1 MACPAS
7 RRPRRSGVS
16 PFGTWNGVERW
27 NIFPSVSIH
36 AVGGDQVLVCH
47 VVYEPGTT
55 VSRHSHETTEQVMWI
70 VDGSL
75 TMTVGDETR
84 ELVAGDT
91 VVINRG
97 VEHELHS
104 PEGVTFIEALSPVPL
119 DHVPD
124 RERDLVLGDLDGSL
138 HVER

>member
-1 MACPAS
+1 MSA
-7 RRPRRSGVS
+7 
-16 PFGTWNGVERW
+16 FGTWNGVARW
-27 NIFPSVSIH
+27 NIFPTVSSH

-47 VVYEPGTT
+47 VVYEPGTK
-55 VSRHSHETTEQVMWI
+55 VGRHSHETTEQVMWI

-75 TMTVGDETR
+75 TMTVADETR
-84 ELVAGDT
+84 ELRAGDT

-104 PEGVTFIEALSPVPL
+104 AEGVTFIEALSPVPL

-124 RERDLVLGDLDGSL
+124 RERDLVLGDLGGSL

>member
-1 MACPAS
+1 
-7 RRPRRSGVS
+7 VS
-16 PFGTWNGVERW
+16 AFGTWNGVERW
-27 NIFPSVSIH
+27 NIFPTVSIH

-47 VVYEPGTT
+47 VVYEPGTS
-55 VSRHSHETTEQVMWI
+55 VARHSHEATEQVMWI

-84 ELVAGDT
+84 ELGPGDT
-91 VVINRG
+91 VVVNRG

-104 PEGVTFIEALSPVPL
+104 PAGVTFIEALSPVPL

-124 RERDLVLGDLDGSL
+124 RERDLVLGELAGSL